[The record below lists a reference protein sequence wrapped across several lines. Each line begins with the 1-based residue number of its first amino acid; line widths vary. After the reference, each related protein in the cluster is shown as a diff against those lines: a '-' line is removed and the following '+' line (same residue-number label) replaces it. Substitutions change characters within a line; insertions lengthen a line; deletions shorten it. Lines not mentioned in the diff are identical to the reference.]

1 MIRSF
6 PAARGNQPAAVPFRE
21 PRYPSHIPASLSLRW
36 TVGGAERHAS
46 LHLSVYTKPTKP
58 CSSGGFFVLPY
69 IFLMPIRIFFIS
81 SFLSCIAFFCVIA
94 TFFLSSSKNI
104 FELKELPL
112 YAGALQRESSF
123 AHLSVSFIQFSLK
136 ARGNPSRSFRLT
148 RGRSRQTGRRTPGR
162 TSAGA
167 RDRRASSRICRSN
180 RPARPQA
187 ASRRIPSRIFRC

>member
-21 PRYPSHIPASLSLRW
+21 PRYPSHSPASLSLRW
-36 TVGGAERHAS
+36 TVGGRTSCFITPFS
-46 LHLSVYTKPTKP
+46 LYKTNKALLQWRFLCSSVYFLNANQN
-58 CSSGGFFVLPY
+58 FF
-69 IFLMPIRIFFIS
+69 
-81 SFLSCIAFFCVIA
+81 SFLLFLVVPRFLYYCNI
-94 TFFLSSSKNI
+94 FLSSSKNM

-167 RDRRASSRICRSN
+167 RDRRASSRIYRSN
-180 RPARPQA
+180 RPARPRA

>member
-21 PRYPSHIPASLSLRW
+21 PRYPSHSPASLSLRW
-36 TVGGAERHAS
+36 TVGAERHAS

-81 SFLSCIAFFCVIA
+81 SFLSCTAFFCVIA
-94 TFFLSSSKNI
+94 TFFLSSSKNM

-167 RDRRASSRICRSN
+167 QDRRASSRICRSN
-180 RPARPQA
+180 RPARPRA
-187 ASRRIPSRIFRC
+187 ASRRIPSRICRC

>member
-21 PRYPSHIPASLSLRW
+21 PRYPSHSPASLSLRW
-36 TVGGAERHAS
+36 TVGGRTSCFITPFS
-46 LHLSVYTKPTKP
+46 LYKTNKALLQWRFLCSSVY
-58 CSSGGFFVLPY
+58 
-69 IFLMPIRIFFIS
+69 FLNANQNFFIS
-81 SFLSCIAFFCVIA
+81 SFLSCTAFFCVIA
-94 TFFLSSSKNI
+94 TFFLSSSKNM

-136 ARGNPSRSFRLT
+136 ARGNPSRSLRLT

-167 RDRRASSRICRSN
+167 RDRRASSRIYHSN
-180 RPARPQA
+180 RPARPRA
-187 ASRRIPSRIFRC
+187 ASRRIPSRICRC